1 MNAQIV
7 LLPGD
12 GIGPEVVA
20 EAVRVLQWIAGKQG
34 HQFTFSEHLIGG
46 CSIDRHGTALT
57 PAALDACKRSSAVLL
72 GAVGGPKWDNPS
84 AAVRPEQGLLGLR
97 KGHRSRQG
105 TNSRHHR

>member
-57 PAALDACKRSSAVLL
+57 PAALEVRELQTALIRQGID
-72 GAVGGPKWDNPS
+72 VGS
-84 AAVRPEQGLLGLR
+84 AAEKLAAQPA
-97 KGHRSRQG
+97 
-105 TNSRHHR
+105 